1 MEGFFFSEY
10 KKRTHF
16 EGQLAFYITN
26 LLSIC
31 LAKGIRVIRKKN
43 EMR

>member
-1 MEGFFFSEY
+1 MGGFFQNI
-10 KKRTHF
+10 RTHF

-43 EMR
+43 EMK